1 MRWLRRL
8 RARLKYRRFDAELRE
23 EIEVH
28 RAMAEADLRSR
39 GASQQEA
46 RAAASR
52 ALGNV
57 TLAREDARGVWL
69 APWLDSL
76 WQDSRYALRGLRKSP
91 GFALT
96 AILTLGVGI
105 GLNVSLFTIFNSLA
119 LQGWNVRDAHE
130 IVVPFARPVGTR
142 NFTHWFSYGEYVCL
156 RDGTTTLAS
165 VVAHSGGSARVFQSD
180 GADYDRPYDH
190 VQFQGVS
197 ANYFEALGIDIRQ
210 GRGFL
215 PGDDVPGAAAPVAV
229 LTHTF
234 WQNQLNADP
243 AVVGRTLRMG
253 VRNVAITVIG
263 VARPG
268 FAGVERQS
276 PVALFVPLPVLR
288 QIDANGG
295 DGSWDPAAQR
305 VSVAGR
311 LRPGVSRAAA
321 EAELDTLSR
330 QFRTSARLEGNGVV
344 LAGTRPIGQ
353 PAGTDGFLA
362 GIAAFAGALMLV
374 LLLACANVG
383 NLQLARALARQ
394 RELAVRLSLGAARS
408 RLIRQLL
415 TEAACVTGLAAILG
429 FALAWLL
436 PDAVLTLAGDANEGD
451 RFVPDL
457 VVFTFAVMLAAAT
470 AILFALAPALR
481 ATRTNG
487 LLALRARTDI
497 DRGGR
502 RLRSLLLASQV
513 ALSLTLL
520 TSAGLLTRGVL
531 HAHHVDFGFDASR
544 IAVAR
549 ISVPRELYT
558 QRALTSFK
566 RDFEARLAASSVG
579 PTALTN
585 VAPLDD
591 SPFVAFVRKP
601 DQSETWNIR
610 ALERTIS
617 PSAFSLLGL
626 EIVAGRPHSDR
637 IDAREAVINEL
648 LARQLWPGEDAV
660 GRTVLAD
667 DERYTI
673 TGVVRDSRYT
683 SPSAVRPLFHAA
695 PELSA
700 TQVLFRIDRPGA
712 AAELRAIVQAIEP
725 RLRVNIA
732 PVTANINESIEEQLF
747 VAGLTWSIGLLGLG
761 LATIGVFGV
770 FAYAVEER
778 RREIGVRLALG
789 ARARDIL
796 QALFDLNRWSLGG
809 GLAGGLALSA
819 ATGFVLRSYL
829 FGLSPFD
836 PVAYAGVGALM
847 GLAAIMA
854 TVVPARRALRVD
866 PAVTL
871 KAE

>member
-8 RARLKYRRFDAELRE
+8 RARLKYRRYDAELRE

-28 RAMAEADLRSR
+28 RAMTEADLRSR
-39 GASQQEA
+39 GASADEA

-57 TLAREDARGVWL
+57 TLAREDARAVWL

-76 WQDSRYALRGLRKSP
+76 WQDSRYALRSLRKSP

-96 AILTLGVGI
+96 AVLTLAAGI
-105 GLNVSLFTIFNSLA
+105 GLNVSLFTIFNALA
-119 LQGWNVRDAHE
+119 LQGWNVRSAHE

-142 NFTHWFSYGEYVCL
+142 GFTHWFPYAEYQTL
-156 RDGTTTLAS
+156 RDQTTTLAS
-165 VVAHSGGSARVFQSD
+165 VVAYSGGSGRVFQSE
-180 GADYDRPYDH
+180 GTDYNRPYDH

-197 ANYFEALGIDIRQ
+197 ANYFDALGIDIAH

-215 PGDDVPGAAAPVAV
+215 PGEDVPGAAAPVAV
-229 LTHTF
+229 LTHAF
-234 WQNQLNADP
+234 WQNQLNADST
-243 AVVGRTLRMG
+243 VVGRTLRVG
-253 VRNVAITVIG
+253 VRNAAVTVVG
-263 VARPG
+263 VARSG

-288 QIDANGG
+288 QIDSNGG
-295 DGSWDPAAQR
+295 NGTWDPAAER

-311 LRPGVSRAAA
+311 LRPGVSRTAA
-321 EAELDTLSR
+321 EAELDTLNR
-330 QFRTSARLEGNGVV
+330 QFRTAARIEGNGLI

-353 PAGTDGFLA
+353 PEQTDRFLA
-362 GIAAFAGALMLV
+362 AMAAFGAALLLV

-383 NLQLARALARQ
+383 SLQLACALARQ

-415 TEAACVTGLAAILG
+415 TEAACVAIVAAILG
-429 FALAWLL
+429 FALAWVL
-436 PDAVLTLAGDANEGD
+436 PDIVLTIAEGREQSN
-451 RFVPDL
+451 RFAPDL
-457 VVFTFAVMLAAAT
+457 TVFAFSVVLAAAT
-470 AILFALAPALR
+470 ALLFALAPALR
-481 ATRTNG
+481 ATRTNS

-502 RLRSLLLASQV
+502 RLRSLLLGSQV

-531 HAHHVDFGFDASR
+531 HAHRVEFGFDATR
-544 IAVAR
+544 VATAR

-558 QRALTSFK
+558 QQALTAFK
-566 RDFEARLAASSVG
+566 ASLEARLAASTVG
-579 PTALTN
+579 PTAFTN
-585 VAPLDD
+585 VPPLDD

-610 ALERTIS
+610 ALERTLS
-617 PSAFSLLGL
+617 PSGFSLLGL
-626 EIVAGRPHSDR
+626 DIVSGRPYSDR
-637 IDAREAVINEL
+637 VEAREAVINEL

-667 DERYTI
+667 DEHYTI

-683 SPSAVRPLFHAA
+683 TPSAIRPLFHRA

-700 TQVLFRIDRPGA
+700 TTVVFRRDRPSA
-712 AAELRAIVQAIEP
+712 AAELRAIVQSIEP
-725 RLRVNIA
+725 RLRLTIA
-732 PVTANINESIEEQLF
+732 PVTANINESIEDQLF

-789 ARARDIL
+789 ARSGDVLR
-796 QALFDLNRWSLGG
+796 ALFDLNRWSIGG
-809 GLAGGLALSA
+809 GLAAGLALSA
-819 ATGFVLRSYL
+819 AAGLVLRSYL

-836 PVAYAGVGALM
+836 PIAYAGVTALM
-847 GLAAIMA
+847 GLAALVA
-854 TVVPARRALRVD
+854 TAVPARRALRVD
-866 PAVTL
+866 PAVAL